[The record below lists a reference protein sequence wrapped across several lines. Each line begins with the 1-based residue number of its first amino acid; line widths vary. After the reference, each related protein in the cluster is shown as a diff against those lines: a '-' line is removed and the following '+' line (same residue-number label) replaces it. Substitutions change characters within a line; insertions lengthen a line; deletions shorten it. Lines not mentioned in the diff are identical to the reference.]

1 MSQYRPHCTV
11 SRAMDLLGDPWTLLV
26 LRELME
32 GECTRAALLRR
43 LPEFSAP
50 ALTAHLHHLERNGLT
65 TLTSG
70 AGGEDRYRLTPRGLE
85 TRAILDA
92 FGTWGQHWLPAPNL
106 SELDAGVLLDD
117 ICRDADRSLLPV
129 APTVIQVDLLDA
141 VDARRWWLTF
151 CRAAATATDSAP
163 TEPPSVWLRTTLPTL
178 ARVWLGHTTWDE
190 ATICEAIAVTGD
202 GWAIGALPIW
212 LGRSRHVP
220 VADRASKPSS
230 TAWFQRGQ
238 RR

>member
-11 SRAMDLLGDPWTLLV
+11 SRALDLLGDPWTLLL

-32 GECTRAALLRR
+32 GESTGTALLRR

-70 AGGEDRYRLTPRGLE
+70 AGDEDRYRLTPRGLE
-85 TRAILDA
+85 TRVILDA
-92 FGTWGQHWLPAPNL
+92 FRTWGQRWLPAPNL
-106 SELDAGVLLDD
+106 TDLDAATLLDD

-129 APTVIQVDLLDA
+129 TPTVIQVDLLDA
-141 VDARRWWLTF
+141 ADAGRWWLTF
-151 CRAAATATDSAP
+151 SRAAATATDLEPA
-163 TEPPSVWLRTTLPTL
+163 EPPSVLMRTTLPTL
-178 ARVWLGHTTWDE
+178 ARVWLGHITWDE

-202 GWAIGALPIW
+202 GSAIGSLPIW

-220 VADRASKPSS
+220 VADSATRPSS
-230 TAWFQRGQ
+230 AAWFRRGQ